1 MSDIVLTTF
10 NARYTHTS
18 LGLRYLY
25 ANLGFLQDNAKIVEF
40 VINANIPECAESIL
54 AYNPKIVG
62 IGAYIWNALDVQAL
76 VKLLKQIAPDV
87 YIVLGGPEASHLPW
101 RVGFEDADYII
112 QGEGEI
118 EFQKLCESIMS
129 QNAPK
134 ERFIKA
140 SPVDMSSIILPYDAY
155 SEHDIAHRYCYVEA
169 SRGCPFGCE
178 FCLSSLDKKVRD
190 IPLEKFLKELEKL
203 WNRGVRN
210 FKFIDRTF
218 NLDIDTASKLLD
230 FFLAKEGEYF
240 VHFEVIPERFPPE
253 LRERIARF
261 SPASLQLE
269 VGIQT
274 LNPQIAKAIHRRINM
289 SKIEENL
296 AFLQQNTKAHLHVDL
311 IIGLPGESVESFADG
326 LNRLY
331 SLTQCEIQ
339 IGILKKLSGTTLS
352 RHDEEHGM
360 IYSHLPPY
368 EIMQNDLISFEL
380 MQRLKRFARFWD
392 MVFNSGNFK
401 SSAPLLWED
410 GDVFG
415 GFLKFSDWL
424 YEKTESTWQISL
436 ERLAKL
442 LMQYLLTCKGK
453 KEEFIREIL
462 TNDLLAT
469 PGRKLPSFLK
479 TSLPVKEKRE
489 KTIASGNIRQ
499 QRHAT
504 KKSKKR

>member
-1 MSDIVLTTF
+1 
-10 NARYTHTS
+10 
-18 LGLRYLY
+18 
-25 ANLGFLQDNAKIVEF
+25 
-40 VINANIPECAESIL
+40 
-54 AYNPKIVG
+54 
-62 IGAYIWNALDVQAL
+62 
-76 VKLLKQIAPDV
+76 
-87 YIVLGGPEASHLPW
+87 
-101 RVGFEDADYII
+101 
-112 QGEGEI
+112 
-118 EFQKLCESIMS
+118 
-129 QNAPK
+129 
-134 ERFIKA
+134 
-140 SPVDMSSIILPYDAY
+140 MSSIILPYDAY